1 MMDGWSGKG
10 GPDSIE
16 ERRDATSAPR
26 REARSPTA
34 SSYVILRSPFAL
46 LSPLQDTESI
56 SQHQPQLPRATRQKT
71 THAAPPRP
79 QERIRA
85 APKPQPQPQ
94 SRAEPASH
102 KQTSSPPSPES
113 PTASSAPTTSLSLA
127 PTPAPPTRD
136 ELLLGF
142 FHHNATEEGLSYTL
156 CVLPAGD
163 DRTRGEWELY
173 EDFDPAKRSHA
184 STRPAPSTTTRR
196 RTTWSGRWSLRPE
209 RDGFGWVELL
219 KTAEAVQEN
228 GRTVEQQCLM
238 SQCCPYNVTTECS
251 AADGSRR
258 KVMGIML
265 NAFDRSGGLFLTR
278 AL

>member
-1 MMDGWSGKG
+1 MPPARHDGRQGAQ
-10 GPDSIE
+10 GPHLTLFSV
-16 ERRDATSAPR
+16 P
-26 REARSPTA
+26 
-34 SSYVILRSPFAL
+34 PFAL

-94 SRAEPASH
+94 SRAEPTSH
-102 KQTSSPPSPES
+102 KQTSPPSPES